1 MKRTLSLLFLTPVI
15 FGLAACGDS
24 QSNSA
29 GTKEASVASSSTSSA
44 TGRFSQFNGKGCDV
58 LTADMVGT
66 IFDMPADNFKQT
78 KVLGCI
84 YTWKNET
91 DQANGRISM
100 LRVHKNTAQAVAW
113 FSRATANRSV
123 EEMQAEMDKVSNRLQ
138 ESDQLDTDVQK
149 SAAKAMLSAIG
160 AEAVK
165 FEEVSGVGDEARS
178 SGDGSIYVRVDN
190 LTFVASGYKG
200 VNEPDMNFSGMAMQE
215 ILKASKEHSKAWAA
229 QTLDQR
235 TKDGVRIAS
244 AIVAKL

>member
-1 MKRTLSLLFLTPVI
+1 MKRTLSLLLFIPVC
-15 FGLAACGDS
+15 FGLAACGGS
-24 QSNSA
+24 QSTSA
-29 GTKEASVASSSTSSA
+29 GTKEVDVASSSTSSGA
-44 TGRFSQFNGKGCDV
+44 GRFSQFNGKGCDV
-58 LTADMVGT
+58 LTAEMVGA

-100 LRVHKNTAQAVAW
+100 LQVHKNTAQAVAW
-113 FSRATANRSV
+113 FERSTADRSV
-123 EEMQAEMDKVSNRLQ
+123 EQVQAELDKVSNRLE
-138 ESDQLDTDVQK
+138 ESDRLETGVQK
-149 SAAKAMLSAIG
+149 SAAKAMMGAIG

-200 VNEPDMNFSGMAMQE
+200 ANEPDINFSGMAVQE

-235 TKDGVRIAS
+235 TKQGVQIAS